1 MSAAA
6 RFVALALVS
15 RMMTALAVRTDIFY
29 SHIRQINAETL
40 VLQVI
45 TKIPQIIP
53 AWSAILLVCNAQDR
67 QTPNVL
73 SVVQESIY
81 NLLPHL
87 LAAMLVHRDI
97 SRILSPIY
105 AISVEL
111 LKIVAIYVL
120 VIHTL
125 MKFPTVVSHAILLV
139 QYALDHHQ

>member
-1 MSAAA
+1 MI
-6 RFVALALVS
+6 ALVV
-15 RMMTALAVRTDIFY
+15 TVDIFC

-53 AWSAILLVCNAQDR
+53 AWSAIILVCNAQDR

-73 SVVQESIY
+73 SVVQETIY
-81 NLLPHL
+81 NLLLHL
-87 LAAMLVHRDI
+87 LAAILVHLNI

-111 LKIVAIYVL
+111 LKNVAIYVL
-120 VIHTL
+120 AVHTL
-125 MKFPTVVSHAILLV
+125 MKFLTVVSHAILLV
-139 QYALDHHQ
+139 QNALDHHQ